1 MREDT
6 GDMGYTI
13 EQLGEDVADALEDVD
28 ARPEGMTPA
37 AALPGPKPVWVLG
50 RLSWQLATGRP
61 EGLSPASGRRALA
74 SLESNRMLR
83 RRRPI
88 CASAL
93 ELHFFRGKARC
104 RFGSV
109 AIWRMA

>member
-50 RLSWQLATGRP
+50 RLSWQLAARKDCRRP
-61 EGLSPASGRRALA
+61 PAGGLSLRSSRTDFVYCRRF
-74 SLESNRMLR
+74 EFWMGNT
-83 RRRPI
+83 
-88 CASAL
+88 
-93 ELHFFRGKARC
+93 K
-104 RFGSV
+104 
-109 AIWRMA
+109 